1 MVGYQ
6 SQFCG
11 FQSISFIEA
20 IEGVYIVVPIDN
32 SEKIGENK
40 RENKGEDIGNDKDEN
55 ESENTS
61 ENVS

>member
-6 SQFCG
+6 SQFCC

-20 IEGVYIVVPIDN
+20 IEGVYIVVPMDN

-40 RENKGEDIGNDKDEN
+40 RENKGKILEMIK
-55 ESENTS
+55 TRMK
-61 ENVS
+61 VRTQAKT

>member
-6 SQFCG
+6 SQFCC

-20 IEGVYIVVPIDN
+20 IEGVYIVVPMDN
-32 SEKIGENK
+32 SEKIGKNK
-40 RENKGEDIGNDKDEN
+40 RENEREDTGDDKDEN
-55 ESENTS
+55 KSENTS